1 MERIRSQLS
10 ATGISDSGLQLGN
23 PYSGSKKNKETANEK
38 EIRFDLDF
46 IIISV
51 IFACREMK
59 SKLAKLENNANK
71 QKPVVTPAGKTT
83 KPPPKSK
90 VLAGK
95 LSRTC
100 RNWNLGLW

>member
-1 MERIRSQLS
+1 
-10 ATGISDSGLQLGN
+10 
-23 PYSGSKKNKETANEK
+23 
-38 EIRFDLDF
+38 
-46 IIISV
+46 
-51 IFACREMK
+51 MK

>member
-23 PYSGSKKNKETANEK
+23 PYSGSKKNKESANEK
-38 EIRFDLDF
+38 EIRCDLDF

-51 IFACREMK
+51 ILARREMK